1 MANEILTQDVAV
13 DFKTGTIELNNADG
27 LKKLVADYAKKYEK
41 LVVTEESYSDDKK
54 VRTDLNK
61 LKKALENKRKEIKR
75 AYNQPLKEFESL
87 IKEIEAPIDGVTTNI
102 KEQTD
107 KFDQQAK
114 DKKQQQIQSFI
125 DELCSNKGISSA
137 NIQID
142 PRWLN
147 KSTSKKQWQEAANN
161 AIEIAEADQ
170 QRVKQDIQM
179 VKTFAETIGV
189 EPEGYVYQVKK
200 GSNANDVIQRMQ
212 NDLSIK
218 QAKQEAK
225 KATTK
230 EVGDKRV
237 DTSTGEVENLIT
249 HQLTVKCTEK
259 QFEQLNRFMNNNS
272 IQILE
277 KGDK

>member
-13 DFKTGTIELNNADG
+13 DFKTGTIKLNNANG
-27 LKKLVADYAKKYEK
+27 LKKLVADYANKYEE

-61 LKKALENKRKEIKR
+61 LKKALEEKRKEIKR

-102 KEQTD
+102 KEQTY

-125 DELCSNKGISSA
+125 DEVCSNKGISSE

-200 GSNANDVIQRMQ
+200 GSNANEVIQRMQ

-218 QAKQEAK
+218 KAKQEARQ
-225 KATTK
+225 ANVK

-237 DTSTGEVENLIT
+237 DLTTGELENLIKRQILFT
-249 HQLTVKCTEK
+249 GTEK
-259 QFEQLNRFMNNNS
+259 QFEQLKRFMNNNN
-272 IQILE
+272 IQFVE
-277 KGDK
+277 GNK

>member
-61 LKKALENKRKEIKR
+61 LKKALEDKRKEIKR
-75 AYNQPLKEFESL
+75 AYNQPLNEFESL

-114 DKKQQQIQSFI
+114 DRKQQQIQSFI
-125 DELCSNKGISSA
+125 DEVCSNKGISSE

-147 KSTSKKQWQEAANN
+147 KSTSKKQWQEAASN

-218 QAKQEAK
+218 QAKQEAR
-225 KATTK
+225 KANTK
-230 EVGDKRV
+230 EVGNKRV
-237 DTSTGEVENLIT
+237 DLTTGELENLIKRQILFT
-249 HQLTVKCTEK
+249 GTEK
-259 QFEQLNRFMNNNS
+259 QFEQLKRFMNNNN
-272 IQILE
+272 IQFVE
-277 KGDK
+277 GDK